1 MTEPDRADRPDKER
15 ESKKND
21 MELLKKLSV
30 MCMAV
35 MAMTVLASCD
45 DIFTSDDEPIGMN
58 YNKALAGK
66 WRVARAGYIQNRS
79 GEKVHVDKSLTLPT
93 SIESI
98 EFANGMIHLNFS
110 ETVTL
115 DRVQFGGTQDYSV
128 EITGYSCVCDPDG
141 EGFLNFE
148 FGFATDDGTTCHEI
162 FREWTNVEHYFPIIL
177 WAYGKKE
184 SYATTLIL
192 ACNDDNSSEYG
203 YELERY

>member
-1 MTEPDRADRPDKER
+1 MTEPNRADRPDKER

-128 EITGYSCVCDPDG
+128 EITDYSCECDLDG
-141 EGFLNFE
+141 QGILNFQ
-148 FGFATDDGTTCHEI
+148 FGFTSEDENYYE
-162 FREWTNVEHYFPIIL
+162 FFKEWINAERYFKVNA
-177 WAYGKKE
+177 WAYGRNE
-184 SYATTLIL
+184 NHATTLFL
-192 ACNDDNSSEYG
+192 MCNDFNSPNYG
-203 YELERY
+203 YEMKRY